1 MTYTKTFPSGLR
13 MVVKKIDGL
22 LSVSMGAVV
31 GTGSCFETERENG
44 ISHFIEHMMFKGT
57 QKRTAFEISDAM
69 DRIGAQVNAFTS
81 KDITCYYAKS
91 TSDHA
96 GEAFE
101 ILSDFVLGSV
111 FPEEE
116 MDREKGVVLEEISM
130 VEDTPD
136 DLCLDVLAEAYFGK
150 EGYGRPILG
159 PAENVKRFSR
169 RELFDYIEERYAP
182 ENIVISFAGNIDVKY
197 AEELVE
203 KYFESGMK
211 KRAYKAREKKISLC
225 GGSLFKV
232 KDIEQVH
239 IAFAYPSLRR
249 EDKLMDA
256 ALVMNTILGGG
267 MSSRLFQK
275 VREQMGLAYTVYSYI
290 SSFTEGGLLTIY
302 AGVNPANVQKA
313 QDAIFD
319 TVSDLCKNKFT
330 DDEFLRGKEQLK
342 SSVILSQ
349 ENTAS
354 QMVSYGKH
362 MLFTGEVF
370 DPEKRAKEIGEMTRE
385 DCEKA
390 LAMNFDAEKLAAAA
404 VGKLDAPLTIDR

>member
-159 PAENVKRFSR
+159 PAENVKRFSG
-169 RELFDYIEERYAP
+169 RELFDSIEERYAP

>member
-354 QMVSYGKH
+354 QMVAYGKH

>member
-150 EGYGRPILG
+150 EGYGRSILG

>member
-96 GEAFE
+96 GEASE